1 MCDVFSILS
10 FSVPK
15 KSVSSLTAPDKMS
28 DFWGIMYNCG
38 VVLQDMGVYMGI
50 LICIENGIKKVDIY
64 GDSKLVVEQ
73 LNGNW
78 RVKNDNIKVV
88 YDPLP
93 DGKIVLTDIGRIQP

>member
-1 MCDVFSILS
+1 MCVVFSILS

-50 LICIENGIKKVDIY
+50 SELQSKQLRKLFLSIY
-64 GDSKLVVEQ
+64 IIYE
-73 LNGNW
+73 
-78 RVKNDNIKVV
+78 
-88 YDPLP
+88 
-93 DGKIVLTDIGRIQP
+93 